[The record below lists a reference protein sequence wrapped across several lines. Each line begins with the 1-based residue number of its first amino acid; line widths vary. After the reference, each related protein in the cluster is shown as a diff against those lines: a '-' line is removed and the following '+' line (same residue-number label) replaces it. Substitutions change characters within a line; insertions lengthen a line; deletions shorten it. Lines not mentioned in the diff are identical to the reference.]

1 MFVDFWLLCQY
12 TNTNQGKLVNFG
24 YAAGRRSIH
33 VEIGYRGMMIDM
45 MGWIMVIILMMLFF
59 VMMFGI
65 GFILNMLMKT
75 TWFPIG
81 FYIVIV
87 LPATIWMLW
96 KSEMSFI
103 GNIGSYG
110 LVDYLTALAGLAGAF
125 VSGKTID
132 VLRKSGYK
140 MF

>member
-1 MFVDFWLLCQY
+1 
-12 TNTNQGKLVNFG
+12 
-24 YAAGRRSIH
+24 
-33 VEIGYRGMMIDM
+33 
-45 MGWIMVIILMMLFF
+45 MGWIMVIILMVLFF

-87 LPATIWMLW
+87 LPATVIMLW
-96 KSEMSFI
+96 KQDYTFF
-103 GNIGSYG
+103 GNIASFGV
-110 LVDYLTALAGLAGAF
+110 VDYLTAAAGLAGAYI
-125 VSGKTID
+125 SGKTIHF
-132 VLRKSGYK
+132 LRKSGYQ